1 MAFLIILFSSFL
13 GFFGAFLFFFI
24 RFGNRKSNIWLALF
38 FIGAGGALLRGYL
51 LLSGYYIHFPLTT
64 ELIDNIRYLLAPAL
78 YFHIRTAADDRFQLR
93 KYDILHLVPLA
104 LILVLKFQSYL
115 MDSTLQAHNLTQ
127 WLNGSIAQ
135 PEFLGDRVS
144 RVVFF
149 VYFCFLLFLSARYY
163 LKTRKQIEQS
173 SAFGKIYSTWIAM
186 FIMTLIPITLLW
198 ILCAVLLAL
207 GRFFLATFYAMY
219 VFSACMVFLCIF
231 RLLSRPEILY
241 LAKPLLSSKKYH
253 SSTLTRREVEI
264 YHDKLLTFMEKQ
276 EAYLDPDLTLAG
288 LAEELGLSRNDLS
301 RIINEKLGRS
311 FYDFINAYR
320 IEKVKQLLTDPVLEN
335 ETVLTLAFQAGFNS
349 KATFNSAFKKFTGE
363 SPVAYRK
370 KINKTRKDQKDF
382 KTQEAQARETCRG
395 GREREFQ

>member
-173 SAFGKIYSTWIAM
+173 SAFGKIYSTWVAM

-231 RLLSRPEILY
+231 RLLSRY
-241 LAKPLLSSKKYH
+241 YRQK
-253 SSTLTRREVEI
+253 
-264 YHDKLLTFMEKQ
+264 
-276 EAYLDPDLTLAG
+276 
-288 LAEELGLSRNDLS
+288 N
-301 RIINEKLGRS
+301 IIH
-311 FYDFINAYR
+311 
-320 IEKVKQLLTDPVLEN
+320 QP
-335 ETVLTLAFQAGFNS
+335 
-349 KATFNSAFKKFTGE
+349 
-363 SPVAYRK
+363 
-370 KINKTRKDQKDF
+370 
-382 KTQEAQARETCRG
+382 
-395 GREREFQ
+395 